1 LLLGAVFVLLLIAC
15 VNVSSL
21 MLARAVRR
29 EHDVVVRMAIG
40 ATPMRLAR
48 PALIESLVLALAAIP
63 FAWIGLQAT
72 LRIVPVETIPDEAV
86 VTLNVPVLLI
96 SLGIALL
103 TVVLFGLAP

>member
-48 PALIESLVLALAAIP
+48 SALIESLVLAL
-63 FAWIGLQAT
+63 AWIGLQAT

-103 TVVLFGLAP
+103 TVVLFGLA